1 MTQSSTKEVVIRGFD
16 AQCSSRCAVLYRVRD
31 GRLVGVAPDPE
42 HPNNIGPCPKGTFGA
57 ELLYNS
63 QRVLHPL
70 RRTRPK
76 TDEDPGWE
84 EVSWQE
90 ALEAVASGMLA
101 LKARYGAQSLA
112 FYRGAA
118 GGTSIGANQSWI
130 MRLAHAFG
138 SPNFITTGHICNWH
152 RDSASAYTFGV
163 GLPVPDFEHTKC
175 IFIWGHN
182 PHATQRVNQVPL
194 EKAVARGAKL
204 VVVDPRRVPI
214 AEQADLWL
222 PVRPGT
228 DGALALGLI
237 HLLIETR
244 RYDRDFVAQWTDAP
258 FLVRTD
264 TNSLLTEA
272 DVKSDGDVKGYLVWD
287 QASRQP
293 RPAKAVPNV
302 GTALEGSYEVALA
315 NGSRVEAK
323 TAFQLLRERAA
334 GFTPQRVAEITGIA
348 PEALQQA
355 ARHLAEDRPVCY
367 WTYNGVEQQTNATY
381 TNRALCVL
389 YALTGDFDAP
399 GGNVAF
405 PRLPL
410 NAVEA
415 EDLVD
420 RTVSKQRLGW
430 PERPLGKG
438 NLGKTI
444 TAYDAFNAMLTG
456 QPYPVRGLVS
466 LGGNLITCTGD
477 SLTGRRA
484 LQSLDLYAQ
493 VEFFLTPAAQLADYV
508 LPAACPWEAA
518 QLQTGFRG
526 SLTGY
531 LQYCPP
537 VVAPQGEAR
546 PDLEIIF
553 DLAKHLGVASHFWE
567 GNIEAAWD
575 YQLAPTKVTVEE
587 LKRRPGGMP
596 MPLEVRYRK
605 YQNKGFATPTGRV
618 EVFSQAF
625 RDKGYDPLPTYQESL
640 ASLRGQPQEA
650 RYPLLLINSKVQEFC
665 HGQHRSVP
673 SLRQRV
679 PHPFLEIHPNDAAP
693 RSIHDGEWV
702 KLETRQG
709 SIKVMAKVTE
719 DIAPGVVNTQH
730 GWWQACPELGLPGYD
745 PYSSEGANVNLLV
758 ANDLTDPISGSVPHK
773 GYPCEVRKA

>member
-1 MTQSSTKEVVIRGFD
+1 MTQRSTQEVVIRGLD
-16 AQCSSRCAVLYRVRD
+16 AQCSSRCAVLYRVRE
-31 GRLVGVAPDPE
+31 GRLVGVVPDPE
-42 HPNNIGPCPKGTFGA
+42 HPNNIGPCPKGIAGP

-84 EVSWQE
+84 QVSWQE
-90 ALEAVASGMLA
+90 ALESVASGMLA
-101 LKARYGAQSLA
+101 LKARYGTQSVA

-130 MRLAHAFG
+130 MRLAHAYG
-138 SPNFITTGHICNWH
+138 TPNFITTGHICNWH

-163 GLPVPDFEHTKC
+163 GLPAPDFENTNC

-182 PHATQRVNQVPL
+182 PHATQRTNQVPL
-194 EKAVARGAKL
+194 EKALARGAKL
-204 VVVDPRRVPI
+204 VVVDPRRIPI
-214 AEQADLWL
+214 AERADLWL

-237 HLLIETR
+237 NVLLETR
-244 RYDRDFVAQWTDAP
+244 GYDRDFVTQWTDAP
-258 FLVRTD
+258 FLVRSD
-264 TNSLLTEA
+264 TNSLLTE
-272 DVKSDGDVKGYLVWD
+272 SDLRTGGDAASYLVWD
-287 QASRQP
+287 AQAQQP
-293 RPAKAVPNV
+293 GPAKAVKSP
-302 GTALEGSYEVALA
+302 ALEGAYEVALA
-315 NGSRVEAK
+315 TGSRVEAK

-334 GFTPQRVAEITGIA
+334 AFTPERVAEVTGIA
-348 PEALQQA
+348 PPA
-355 ARHLAEDRPVCY
+355 LAEAAQLLAKSRGRCY
-367 WTYNGVEQQTNATY
+367 WTYNGVEQQTNAAY

-399 GGNVAF
+399 GGNVIF

-410 NAVEA
+410 NSIEA

-420 RTVSKQRLGW
+420 RQVARGRLGW
-430 PERPLGKG
+430 PEHPLGKG

-444 TAYDAFNAMLTG
+444 TAYDAFNAMLTS

-466 LGGNLITCTGD
+466 FGGNLITCTGD

-484 LQSLDLYAQ
+484 LQSLDLFAQ

-508 LPAACPWEAA
+508 LPAACPWEAP

-531 LQYCPP
+531 LQYTPA
-537 VVAPQGEAR
+537 VVEPQGEAR

-553 DLAKHLGVASHFWE
+553 ELAKHLGVAHHFWE

-575 YQLAPTKVTVEE
+575 YQLAPTRVSVEE
-587 LKRRPGGMP
+587 LKRHPGGMAV
-596 MPLEVRYRK
+596 PLEVRYRK
-605 YQNKGFATPTGRV
+605 YQGKGFATPTGRV
-618 EVFSQAF
+618 EVFSQTF
-625 RDKGYDPLPTYQESL
+625 RDRRYDPLPAYQESL
-640 ASLRGQPQEA
+640 ASLRGQPEEA

-665 HGQHRSVP
+665 HGQHRAVP
-673 SLRQRV
+673 SLRQQV
-679 PHPFLEIHPNDAAP
+679 PHPYLEIHPSDAAP
-693 RSIHDGEWV
+693 RGIQDGEWL
-702 KLETRQG
+702 KLETKHGAVR
-709 SIKVMAKVTE
+709 VMARVTE
-719 DIAPGVVNTQH
+719 GITPGVVNTQH
-730 GWWQACPELGLPGYD
+730 GWWQSCPELGLPGYD

-758 ANDLTDPISGSVPHK
+758 TNDLTDPVSGSVPHK